1 MVWYLILLCQ
11 TMIMNI
17 NEKQT
22 PDAGAVNNEVL
33 NVEEIKQLPTTPNGA
48 RDKRLISVFD
58 LFNEAAEEEMFLWE
72 NLIPAGS
79 LVTIAGPSDSGK
91 TMLARQLCIAIA
103 KGDSQLLNQQLNL
116 VYKKSIYVSTEDTKR
131 DWVFKMQKLNLSK
144 EEKEIVGRN
153 MSIVV
158 EYENIVQLLTK
169 ELSTSPVDLVVF
181 DVLTDLL
188 PGDLNST
195 SNFRLFIKPF
205 KALAALHGT
214 SFLFIHHLSKK
225 GETNNTPSKINLLG
239 ASGIEASM
247 RSVLELRKDPN
258 DGTIRTLKVTKGNY
272 VSEEIKKKL
281 LKIKQTENF
290 TYECMDYIQEPVKKE
305 RTEVKNKIE
314 ELHNS
319 GMSIRNIE
327 KKLNDEGISLK
338 KTAINEIIKKERL
351 NQAKIFTTKNQ
362 VIDTTQ
368 YN

>member
-1 MVWYLILLCQ
+1 MIL
-11 TMIMNI
+11 

-22 PDAGAVNNEVL
+22 PEAGAVNNEVL
-33 NVEEIKQLPTTPNGA
+33 NPEEIKLMPPTPNCV
-48 RDKRLISVFD
+48 RDKRIISVFD
-58 LFNEAAEEEMFLWE
+58 LFNEDAEEEMFLWE

-103 KGDSQLLNQQLNL
+103 NGDSQLLNLRLNL

-144 EEKEIVGRN
+144 DEKEVIGSN

-158 EYENIVQLLTK
+158 EYENIVQLLKK
-169 ELSTSPVDLVVF
+169 ELSTTPVDLVVF
-181 DVLTDLL
+181 DVLTDLFT
-188 PGDLNST
+188 GDQNST
-195 SNFRLFIKPF
+195 SNFRAFIKPF

-272 VSEEIKKKL
+272 VSEEVKKRL
-281 LKIKQTENF
+281 LKIKQKENF
-290 TYECMDYIQEPVKKE
+290 TYECIDYLDEPEKKVKI
-305 RTEVKNKIE
+305 EVTNKIE
-314 ELHNS
+314 ELYKS
-319 GMSIRNIE
+319 GMSIRAIE
-327 KKLNDEGISLK
+327 KRLNEDGFNLK
-338 KTAINEIIKKERL
+338 KTAINEITKKL
-351 NQAKIFTTKNQ
+351 KVDFDKIFTTKNKI
-362 VIDTTQ
+362 IDPEQ

>member
-11 TMIMNI
+11 TMFMNI

-33 NVEEIKQLPTTPNGA
+33 NLEEFKQPPTTPNGA

-58 LFNEAAEEEMFLWE
+58 LFNEKAEEEMFLWE

-144 EEKEIVGRN
+144 EEKEIVGSN

-305 RTEVKNKIE
+305 RIEVKNKIE

-338 KTAINEIIKKERL
+338 KTAINEIIKKARL
-351 NQAKIFTTKNQ
+351 NYAKIFTTKNQ